1 MRGTRRKPT
10 GVGIAS
16 VPADGAFSTD
26 GAATRPGRDLPW
38 SIETV
43 APPGRG
49 DGAAGVDHEQVPCT
63 HRWGCPYLAKP
74 GCGLE
79 SMDTPAITLD

>member
-49 DGAAGVDHEQVPCT
+49 DGAAGGGPEQVPCT
-63 HRWGCPYLAKP
+63 HRGGCPDFGQAWVRVGIDEYTF
-74 GCGLE
+74 E
-79 SMDTPAITLD
+79 